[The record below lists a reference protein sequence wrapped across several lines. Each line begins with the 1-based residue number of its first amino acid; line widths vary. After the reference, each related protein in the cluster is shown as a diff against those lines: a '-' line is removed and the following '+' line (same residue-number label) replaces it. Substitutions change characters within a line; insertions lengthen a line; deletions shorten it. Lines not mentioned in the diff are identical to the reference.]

1 MTSINYTEYSQLQ
14 TFDQALVWAVTTL
27 AKANRHPDNKDYQQQ
42 ASIRADAVNL
52 VSWDIVLDED
62 GQPFLNYSATFPLVA
77 PNPLASTTGL
87 PQRIPEYVMFEPD
100 PELMAIPATGQGM
113 PALPI
118 PPEIDTLERLVCWLS
133 LIGHQLRDY
142 IAYANALNRLQL
154 VPDAP
159 AFTIGPKGLDW
170 EQPISFSELT
180 ALRLV
185 PTLGTDGGG
194 GGGTAGEVF
203 SDFSDTRGPL
213 PLNSEK
219 LAGQVADARD
229 RAEQSSEPPAIPI
242 SKGYDSIDTLP
253 QCADQDPKM
262 KAYTMDFQIHETKTG
277 AK

>member
-1 MTSINYTEYSQLQ
+1 MTSINYTEYNQLQ
-14 TFDQALVWAVTTL
+14 SFDQALVWAVTTL

-52 VSWDIVLDED
+52 VSWDIVLDAD

-77 PNPLASTTGL
+77 PNPLASTIGL
-87 PQRIPEYVMFEPD
+87 PQRIPEYVMWQ
-100 PELMAIPATGQGM
+100 PATEPMTIPTNGQGM
-113 PALPI
+113 PTPPI

-133 LIGHQLRDY
+133 LIGHQLREY
-142 IAYANALNRLQL
+142 IAYANELNRLQL

-159 AFTIGPKGLDW
+159 AFSIGPRGLEW
-170 EQPISFSELT
+170 EQPISYSELT
-180 ALRLV
+180 APRF
-185 PTLGTDGGG
+185 TYSFATDGG

-203 SDFSDTRGPL
+203 SDFSNTRGPV

-219 LAGQVADARD
+219 LAEQVADARD
-229 RAEQSSEPPAIPI
+229 RAEQNSEPPAIPI